1 MKIKI
6 LIQSI
11 HAITKLQSINRAAI
25 VLYSVLLS
33 QSLELSVQAQPAPEV
48 VIDRIFRSDESSS
61 SNSKYQISPASLKQW
76 MGAYQRIRKEG
87 NIYIVIFDRGS
98 LPIEV
103 RFKANGS
110 VEGVGFG
117 CPVSKSLSLGD
128 APSDL
133 QRSFSKCTGFRS

>member
-11 HAITKLQSINRAAI
+11 HAITKLQLINRAAI
-25 VLYSVLLS
+25 VLSSVLLS
-33 QSLELSVQAQPAPEV
+33 PSLDLNVQAQPAPEV

-61 SNSKYQISPASLKQW
+61 SDSKYQISPASLKQW

-110 VEGVGFG
+110 IEGVGFG

-128 APSDL
+128 APRDL